1 MLLARPS
8 GLGWRQSLGLGL
20 ALQPASSLP
29 LLLTSATLG
38 WPAHLPAP
46 PAEPM
51 QALLIALTLLQLSG
65 PVWLQLGLRGVA
77 RESDARPD

>member
-1 MLLARPS
+1 
-8 GLGWRQSLGLGL
+8 
-20 ALQPASSLP
+20 
-29 LLLTSATLG
+29 
-38 WPAHLPAP
+38 
-46 PAEPM
+46 M